1 MPRVTA
7 RSFISALFYLCLGA
21 ASGWW
26 LHGWMTPPPGGQP
39 LPASDVRLPAHAG
52 ENPPSVR
59 MEKTTD
65 AVGITQAFTPPS
77 PQPAPQYLPEIPQA
91 EPSPAANND
100 VALLREH
107 LNHRRF
113 SAAMG
118 IYQEVERRSPRQAMA
133 LRDIVLDYLKGYLR
147 SGDDS
152 ALIALADSFLS
163 IHYDDIDVLLLLA
176 RQQQQ
181 SDYRIEAARTF
192 QLIYAYSTAEPG
204 QRSRVDRAFEGF
216 VHQVDR
222 QLAGQNQWSALLSF
236 YNMLEQLD
244 LSRAEERLRLA
255 ELHLHY
261 GSADYGRQLLG
272 TLTNHP
278 SLGPRA
284 AALLDNRLTGSG
296 PAPLSTP
303 TPSDEGSVPLESLGH
318 HYSLPVTLDDQ
329 SAIRLVIDTG
339 ASLTT
344 LTQRS
349 FEALAQ
355 DIRFTEVGP
364 QLFNTANGPSQG
376 MVYRVAQLR
385 LGEYQL
391 SNVPVAVLDFDAPDN
406 IDGLLGMN
414 VLSQFRFEVDQDAHR
429 LLLQPR

>member
-1 MPRVTA
+1 MPRAAA
-7 RSFISALFYLCLGA
+7 RSFLSALLLLCLGVA
-21 ASGWW
+21 AGWGLRGW
-26 LHGWMTPPPGGQP
+26 LAPGPEDRSEPVAETPVRALPHAQQATP
-39 LPASDVRLPAHAG
+39 LRAATSQSEAQ
-52 ENPPSVR
+52 
-59 MEKTTD
+59 T
-65 AVGITQAFTPPS
+65 FTPPS
-77 PQPAPQYLPEIPQA
+77 PRPAPQYVREAPVEAPTSTIDPVQR
-91 EPSPAANND
+91 
-100 VALLREH
+100 LRQQ
-107 LNHRRF
+107 LDQQQF

-118 IYQEVERRSPRQAMA
+118 IYQEVERRSSRRAMP
-133 LRDIVLDYLKGYLR
+133 LRDVILDYLKGYLR
-147 SGDDS
+147 SGDDG
-152 ALIALADSFLS
+152 ALTALADRFLS
-163 IHYDDIDVLLLLA
+163 VHYDDIDVLLILA
-176 RQQQQ
+176 RHQQQ
-181 SDYRIEAARTF
+181 SDYRAEAARTF
-192 QLIYAYSTAEPG
+192 QLIYAYSATQPG
-204 QRSRVDRAFEGF
+204 QRSRVDRAFESF

-222 QLAGQNQWSALLSF
+222 QLAEQDQWTALLGF

-244 LSRAEERLRLA
+244 LDRAEERLRLA

-261 GSADYGRQLLG
+261 GSADYGRQLLQA
-272 TLTNHP
+272 LTRHP
-278 SLGPRA
+278 ALGQRA
-284 AALLDNRLTGSG
+284 TALLDNREHVARPSRL
-296 PAPLSTP
+296 PAPAM
-303 TPSDEGSVPLESLGH
+303 EGSVPLESLGH

-364 QLFNTANGPSQG
+364 QLFNTANGPSRG

-385 LGEYQL
+385 LGEHQL
-391 SNVPVAVLDFDAPDN
+391 NNVPVAVLDFDAPDN